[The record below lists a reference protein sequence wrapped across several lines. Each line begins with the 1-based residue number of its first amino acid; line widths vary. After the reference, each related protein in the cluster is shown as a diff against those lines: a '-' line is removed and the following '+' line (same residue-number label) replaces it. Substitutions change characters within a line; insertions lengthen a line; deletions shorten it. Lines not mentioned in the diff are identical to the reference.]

1 MRSNRVSIR
10 SRRSSSA
17 ESPGD
22 AGTGSPPRSFA
33 TKKSFFQ
40 RVRALQPRR
49 LPRARSFFSPK
60 GASEALRVFRN
71 GCGDGALRTFEA
83 PLDHERRIAFEFVHQ
98 LVNDLINREL
108 DIPLPKGLA
117 LLAGSDPDN
126 WVVRMLTPLG
136 A

>member
-1 MRSNRVSIR
+1 MPEVRRCVAFLHIANATAVNSRIVNLNQLVLRHRGVEFYLMRDHT
-10 SRRSSSA
+10 A
-17 ESPGD
+17 
-22 AGTGSPPRSFA
+22 PPIQSKGA
-33 TKKSFFQ
+33 TK
-40 RVRALQPRR
+40 ALD
-49 LPRARSFFSPK
+49 
-60 GASEALRVFRN
+60 EFRN

-136 A
+136 G